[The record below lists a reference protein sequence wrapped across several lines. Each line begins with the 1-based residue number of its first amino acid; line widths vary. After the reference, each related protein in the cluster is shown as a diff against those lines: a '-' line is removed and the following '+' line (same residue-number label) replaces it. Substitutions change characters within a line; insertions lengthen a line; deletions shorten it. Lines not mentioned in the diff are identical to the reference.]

1 MGGHDGNQFRVV
13 LRALGLR
20 KARKLPPEVQ
30 ETLKAR
36 LESLSEYGLLNQFGY
51 QRFGSGLVPT
61 DALGLAIARGRVR
74 SFCGLLFV
82 NDYYVKKG
90 LNDLDLSLDEQKR
103 AEEAARALGRDPDD
117 DNALQIVL
125 EVAERVRSQF

>member
-20 KARKLPPEVQ
+20 KAHKLPPEVQ
-30 ETLKAR
+30 QTLRTR

-74 SFCGLLFV
+74 SFCALLFV
-82 NDYYVKKG
+82 NDYCVKRG
-90 LNDLDLSLDEQKR
+90 LDGLDLGPDEQKR
-103 AEEAARALGRDPDD
+103 AEEAARALGRDPNDE
-117 DNALQIVL
+117 NALQTVV
-125 EVAERVRSQF
+125 EVAERIRA